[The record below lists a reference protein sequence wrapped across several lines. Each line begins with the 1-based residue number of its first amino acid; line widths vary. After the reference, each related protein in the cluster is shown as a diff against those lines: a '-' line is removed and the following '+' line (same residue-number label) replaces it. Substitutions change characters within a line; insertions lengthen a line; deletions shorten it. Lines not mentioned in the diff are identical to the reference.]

1 MWAERCSLRH
11 WPRARQTRS
20 GAVRISG
27 RCLTMETWVWAH
39 SAARKI
45 VALFGV
51 AAIVIA
57 TLELWAD
64 GSSAFERWL
73 WRIHNQVYRHELNW
87 LEQTLVYN
95 KRRGEVDEPLLVIGL
110 LAFAGA
116 KLWGSLLSTVVVL
129 PLLGPF
135 LGKRFDITVTPD
147 QLIVHRM
154 FWFDLKLPRGDALQV
169 RAVPANEYFSRHAPE
184 ELQARGFLVRRITH
198 PPAVV
203 EIVHRL
209 RRYKLLMTRRADEAE
224 AIVVRCNEA
233 LMATNPTF
241 ATA

>member
-1 MWAERCSLRH
+1 MER
-11 WPRARQTRS
+11 W
-20 GAVRISG
+20 VR
-27 RCLTMETWVWAH
+27 VH
-39 SAARKI
+39 SASRKF
-45 VALFGV
+45 VALLGV

-95 KRRGEVDEPLLVIGL
+95 KRRGEVDEPLLVIGIVAL
-110 LAFAGA
+110 AGA
-116 KLWGSLLSTVVVL
+116 KLWGSLLSAAVL
-129 PLLGPF
+129 IPLLGPF
-135 LGKRFDITVTPD
+135 LGKRFDITVTHD
-147 QLIVHRM
+147 HLIVHRM
-154 FWFDLKLPRGDALQV
+154 FWFDLKLPRGGGAIQV
-169 RAVPANEYFSRHAPE
+169 RAVTPKEYFSRHEPE
-184 ELQARGFLVRRITH
+184 ELRARGFLLRRITH

-241 ATA
+241 ATATA